1 MVDYGIKCKNI
12 DVICNVA
19 IICDNEYVPKHA
31 HVQ

>member
-1 MVDYGIKCKNI
+1 MELNVKII

-19 IICDNEYVPKHA
+19 IICDNEYVTKHA